1 MHTPVPVGPWHL
13 QKLDARRN
21 ACARRPTSIA
31 RRDAHRNHARPVSG
45 LSSWS
50 DWHSRRIAF
59 PHPSKVQWLCDPP
72 DLDYRCGGSAGFG
85 RIRTGLPV
93 YPSPAHAVTA
103 FGRLRWNGHLTP
115 REACLPRGCAVK
127 GRLLRCAPWHD
138 QTVGIANDSAARA
151 GGMTEWAGYLAV
163 APLLLCLAGVGLLP
177 SYALR
182 ELAQRIALAWG
193 AVLLAGVGALHLG
206 LALAGG
212 LPRERARGSSVLPAL
227 IAAAALV
234 LTGER
239 GLALLV
245 VGHGGWW
252 LYEHRVLHAQLPPAY
267 LALRRQLT
275 LATCM
280 LLALTM
286 FVSDAA
292 GLE

>member
-1 MHTPVPVGPWHL
+1 
-13 QKLDARRN
+13 
-21 ACARRPTSIA
+21 
-31 RRDAHRNHARPVSG
+31 
-45 LSSWS
+45 
-50 DWHSRRIAF
+50 
-59 PHPSKVQWLCDPP
+59 
-72 DLDYRCGGSAGFG
+72 
-85 RIRTGLPV
+85 
-93 YPSPAHAVTA
+93 
-103 FGRLRWNGHLTP
+103 
-115 REACLPRGCAVK
+115 
-127 GRLLRCAPWHD
+127 
-138 QTVGIANDSAARA
+138 
-151 GGMTEWAGYLAV
+151 MTEWAGYLAV

-212 LPRERARGSSVLPAL
+212 LPRERARGSSALPAL

-286 FVSDAA
+286 FASDAA
-292 GLE
+292 GLQ